1 MADKI
6 SVDRIDE
13 MLRIVFKE
21 LKSVGGRAR
30 VKDLLAAAEPKLNLT
45 DYEKERTRSGAVRWD
60 THVRF
65 YTTDCVKAGFL
76 IKTGGEWVLTQAG
89 EKALKLPPGEFIRKA
104 QREYRAWKK
113 ARDEE
118 VDIVEPDEAEEQ
130 AERQAV
136 YEQAKEAARTEID
149 EQIGKL
155 GPYDFQKLVAE
166 LLKAMGYF
174 VAHVAPPGPDGGVDV
189 TAYKD
194 PLGTVAPRIRVQVK
208 HRDQKVT
215 IKEVRE
221 LEALLRK
228 EGDIGLFVSRSGL
241 TADAEREIRSSTKH
255 IETMDLD
262 RLVNLWQ
269 QHYDK
274 ISEPG
279 KGLLPLVKVHF
290 LAPAEE

>member
-6 SVDRIDE
+6 SVNRIDE
-13 MLRIVFKE
+13 MLRVVFKE
-21 LKSVGGRAR
+21 LKSMGGRAR
-30 VKDLLAAAEPKLNLT
+30 VKDLLAAAEPKLNLSE
-45 DYEKERTRSGAVRWD
+45 YEKEATRTGAIRWN

-76 IKTGGEWVLTQAG
+76 VKTGGEWVLAQAG
-89 EKALKLPPGEFIRKA
+89 EKALKLPPGELIRKA

-113 ARDEE
+113 ARDKESE
-118 VDIVEPDEAEEQ
+118 PVEPEVTEDT
-130 AERQAV
+130 AERQAI

-149 EQIGKL
+149 DHIGEL

-174 VAHVAPPGPDGGVDV
+174 VAHNAPPGADGGVDV
-189 TAYKD
+189 VAYKD
-194 PLGTVAPRIRVQVK
+194 PLGTIAPRIRVQVK
-208 HRDQKVT
+208 HREQKVT
-215 IKEVRE
+215 VKEVRE
-221 LEALLRK
+221 LEAVLRK
-228 EGDIGLFVSRSGL
+228 EGDIGLFVSRTGF

-269 QHYDK
+269 QHYGT
-274 ISEPG
+274 ISETG
-279 KGLLPLVKVHF
+279 KALLPLVKVHF
-290 LAPAEE
+290 LAPTQE

>member
-1 MADKI
+1 M
-6 SVDRIDE
+6 
-13 MLRIVFKE
+13 
-21 LKSVGGRAR
+21 
-30 VKDLLAAAEPKLNLT
+30 
-45 DYEKERTRSGAVRWD
+45 
-60 THVRF
+60 
-65 YTTDCVKAGFL
+65 
-76 IKTGGEWVLTQAG
+76 
-89 EKALKLPPGEFIRKA
+89 
-104 QREYRAWKK
+104 
-113 ARDEE
+113 
-118 VDIVEPDEAEEQ
+118 
-130 AERQAV
+130 
-136 YEQAKEAARTEID
+136 
-149 EQIGKL
+149 

-215 IKEVRE
+215 IQEVRE

-228 EGDIGLFVSRSGL
+228 EGDIGLFVSRGGF

-279 KGLLPLVKVHF
+279 KALLPLVKVHF